1 LTRPHYDSLVVPIDY
16 INYLEVILKSYAGRT
31 VIFGGGLEKERILSE
46 YKRIKNGTEVNVKVN
61 DVDTVAIVD
70 RASKYTYLNIDG
82 VDLSFTGAAVEGA
95 EYSTAPWTSKVAP
108 KKVKVEKVE
117 KVEDEAP
124 AAAEAAAEQ
133 VSA

>member
-1 LTRPHYDSLVVPIDY
+1 
-16 INYLEVILKSYAGRT
+16 LEVILKSYAGRT

>member
-31 VIFGGGLEKERILSE
+31 VIFGGGLEKDRILSE
-46 YKRIKNGTEVNVKVN
+46 YKRIKTGTEVNVKVN

-70 RASKYTYLNIDG
+70 RAGKYTYLNING

-95 EYSTAPWTSKVAP
+95 EYSTAPWTSKCDP
-108 KKVKVEKVE
+108 KKIKVEKVE

-124 AAAEAAAEQ
+124 ADEVAT
-133 VSA
+133 

>member
-1 LTRPHYDSLVVPIDY
+1 M
-16 INYLEVILKSYAGRT
+16 KSYAGRT

-95 EYSTAPWTSKVAP
+95 EYRTALWTPKVAP

-117 KVEDEAP
+117 KVEDEPAAEAVVEGEP
-124 AAAEAAAEQ
+124 AAA
-133 VSA
+133 

>member
-1 LTRPHYDSLVVPIDY
+1 M
-16 INYLEVILKSYAGRT
+16 KSYAGRT

-46 YKRIKNGTEVNVKVN
+46 YKRIKTGTEVNVKVN

-70 RASKYTYLNIDG
+70 RAGKYTYLNIDG

-95 EYSTAPWTSKVAP
+95 EYSTAPWTSKKVKAE
-108 KKVKVEKVE
+108 KVKVEKVE

-124 AAAEAAAEQ
+124 ADEVAA
-133 VSA
+133 